1 MRKKKLSGLL
11 STGFI
16 VLVFLIGV
24 CLVAYP
30 TVSNWWNERQASH
43 AIDDYHSTVYS
54 LDAEDQEILYQGAL
68 AYNKYIESDPEHWF
82 PDEAEKAIYNSTLN
96 VSGDGVMGYLTVPKL
111 EINMP
116 IYHGTGDEA
125 LQLGVGHMEGSS
137 LPIGGE
143 GTHCVLSGHTGLAS
157 AKLFTKLDQMEVG
170 DTFTLSVLSEELT
183 YQVVDIMVKLPEEM
197 EFLEIQPFNDY
208 CTLLTCTPY
217 GVNTHRLLVR
227 GERVKIPAAPSV
239 PEPVIPEPPVEQGL
253 VVPGIV
259 LWLILILL
267 ILLLALFA
275 VGLYREFHQK
285 KGGG

>member
-1 MRKKKLSGLL
+1 
-11 STGFI
+11 
-16 VLVFLIGV
+16 
-24 CLVAYP
+24 
-30 TVSNWWNERQASH
+30 
-43 AIDDYHSTVYS
+43 
-54 LDAEDQEILYQGAL
+54 
-68 AYNKYIESDPEHWF
+68 
-82 PDEAEKAIYNSTLN
+82 
-96 VSGDGVMGYLTVPKL
+96 
-111 EINMP
+111 
-116 IYHGTGDEA
+116 
-125 LQLGVGHMEGSS
+125 
-137 LPIGGE
+137 
-143 GTHCVLSGHTGLAS
+143 
-157 AKLFTKLDQMEVG
+157 
-170 DTFTLSVLSEELT
+170 
-183 YQVVDIMVKLPEEM
+183 MVKLPEEM